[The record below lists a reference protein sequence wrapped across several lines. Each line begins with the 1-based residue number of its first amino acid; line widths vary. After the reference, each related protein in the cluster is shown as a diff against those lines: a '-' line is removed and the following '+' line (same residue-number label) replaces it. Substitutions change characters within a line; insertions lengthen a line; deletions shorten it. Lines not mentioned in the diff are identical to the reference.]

1 MRSLVLVVLAGL
13 TVSAA
18 AAPVPSVF
26 APGVISGPA
35 DDADPAFSADGR
47 TVVFARNG
55 TLMISTRRDGKWSIP
70 VIAPF
75 SGQWMDQ
82 QPTMSPDGR
91 FLVFVSNRPVR
102 AGDDKRPAGHLWRV
116 DRQGDGWG
124 QAVHL
129 PPAVN
134 RTANTWAPSVA
145 GDGSLYFIE
154 RSAPDAPF
162 RLRRA
167 QYRDG
172 GYLPSTAVEFGDAT
186 TQDVDPAVAP
196 DESFIVFGSMHPGP
210 DAHERLFIAM
220 RNGTGWSTPIDLGD
234 AVNADGSTDTN
245 EARLGPDHRTLYFST
260 DRKSRPHYPR
270 TAAQAQADQA
280 RAAAW
285 DNGRQNIWSVPLDA
299 WLPARTGAVASTRT
313 AVGLPD

>member
-1 MRSLVLVVLAGL
+1 MRLPALVSFVCLA
-13 TVSAA
+13 TSAA
-18 AAPVPSVF
+18 AQLPPAPVPTVF

-55 TLMISTRRDGKWSIP
+55 TLMISHLRGSAWSAP

-116 DRQGDGWG
+116 DRHGDGWG
-124 QAVHL
+124 KPV
-129 PPAVN
+129 
-134 RTANTWAPSVA
+134 
-145 GDGSLYFIE
+145 
-154 RSAPDAPF
+154 
-162 RLRRA
+162 
-167 QYRDG
+167 
-172 GYLPSTAVEFGDAT
+172 
-186 TQDVDPAVAP
+186 
-196 DESFIVFGSMHPGP
+196 
-210 DAHERLFIAM
+210 
-220 RNGTGWSTPIDLGD
+220 DLGD
-234 AVNADGSTDTN
+234 AVNADGATDTN

-260 DRKSRPHYPR
+260 DRMSRPHYPR
-270 TAAQAQADQA
+270 TPAQALADQA
-280 RAAAW
+280 RTAAW

-299 WLPARTGAVASTRT
+299 WLRDRPGATT
-313 AVGLPD
+313 AHAAGTP